1 MLTKMANKSVVIRS
15 LLVIITI
22 FAIWLMGSPTFAV
35 EAVSFKGTTK
45 KIASHDFV
53 TLTGKLTKPQ
63 GDGPFPAVVLMHG
76 CAGILEYNETWAERL
91 ATWGYVALQVD
102 SLGPR
107 DVAEVCF
114 NFEAAPPPIRARD
127 AYDAKAYLGGL
138 PFIDRNRIAIMGWSH
153 GGITT
158 LCSVSASNW
167 AAWAGL
173 VKTDLSGTINPKKVD
188 PFRAAIAFYPYCM
201 AKLKDS
207 NAPLLILSGELD
219 TWCPASWCEMNAPS
233 GKTPNEVI
241 LKIYPGAYHCFDW
254 EGVDLVSQ
262 EGHRLRY
269 NREALADSIIQVK
282 EFLAKHLK

>member
-1 MLTKMANKSVVIRS
+1 MITKMAEKNVVTRWT
-15 LLVIITI
+15 LVSITI
-22 FAIWLMGSPTFAV
+22 FAIWLIGSSAFAA

-63 GDGPFPAVVLMHG
+63 GDGLFPAVVLMHG
-76 CAGILEYNETWAERL
+76 CAGIFNYNEVWAERL
-91 ATWGYVALQVD
+91 TTWGYVTLQLD

-107 DVAEVCF
+107 GVSEVCS
-114 NFEAAPPPIRARD
+114 NLEIPAPIRAQD

-138 PFIDRNRIAIMGWSH
+138 PFIDCNRIAIMGWSH
-153 GGITT
+153 GGIAT

-173 VKTDLSGTINPKKVD
+173 VKTDLSRTINPKKVD

-207 NAPLLILSGELD
+207 NAPLLILAGELD
-219 TWCPASWCEMNAPS
+219 TWCPAAFCQENMPIE
-233 GKTPNEVI
+233 KTPNEVI
-241 LKIYPGAYHCFDW
+241 LKIYPGAHHCFDW
-254 EGVDLVSQ
+254 EGVDLVTP
-262 EGHRLRY
+262 EGHRMLY
-269 NREALADSIIQVK
+269 NREALADSIVQVR
-282 EFLAKHLK
+282 EFLTKHLK